1 MAKTSGG
8 VREASPSYKSKN
20 PRKTAS
26 QKIADVIADIDRYGF
41 SRASPFA
48 IGKIEK
54 RMKEFAE
61 REGIT
66 LASES
71 IFIRPHDIAHALRD
85 DKKVKGISVSAKDLA
100 DLPTKRRKM
109 ELYFDKKER
118 NFVYTNKSSKFII
131 HPNYKIKNKRK
142 KMSVVNFITAS
153 KVTDAK
159 EFNMTKYKK
168 I

>member
-8 VREASPSYKSKN
+8 VRESRPSYKIKK

-26 QKIADVIADIDRYGF
+26 QKIADVIADIDRDGF

-48 IGKIEK
+48 IGRVEK

-66 LASES
+66 LASDS
-71 IFIRPHDIAHALRD
+71 IYMRPHDIAHALRD
-85 DKKVKGISVSAKDLA
+85 DKKAKGISVSSDELKEF
-100 DLPTKRRKM
+100 PRKKSRM
-109 ELYFDKKER
+109 DLYFDKDDGK
-118 NFVYTNKSSKFII
+118 FVYTNGVAKFII
-131 HPNYKIKNKRK
+131 SPNYQIKLNRNKIR
-142 KMSVVNFITAS
+142 VINFITATRIS
-153 KVTDAK
+153 DDS
-159 EFNMTKYKK
+159 EFNLVKYQK